1 MVGQKQT
8 KYVCYYATLTIK
20 ILFKKK
26 RCLWLYFQKCSEG
39 FCDSLF
45 CVCLS
50 HWKKSQK
57 RLYIYSKRVWQKW
70 LFFPQVLKWQC
81 QPTTRQAISL
91 DSFALQKQPPPRRV
105 CVCIWSEDWLSQVC
119 WSPKKLYT
127 NKTNTLT
134 HFNYNN
140 THSHFSVT
148 GCV

>member
-50 HWKKSQK
+50 LKKK
-57 RLYIYSKRVWQKW
+57 
-70 LFFPQVLKWQC
+70 
-81 QPTTRQAISL
+81 
-91 DSFALQKQPPPRRV
+91 
-105 CVCIWSEDWLSQVC
+105 
-119 WSPKKLYT
+119 PKKAFIYT
-127 NKTNTLT
+127 AKECDKSDYFFLK
-134 HFNYNN
+134 F
-140 THSHFSVT
+140 
-148 GCV
+148 